1 MRVLLHTCCG
11 PCASSIV
18 ERMLE
23 RGHTVTMFFYNPN
36 IFPRDEYMKRERS
49 ARKVA
54 EYFGVEFIDPIDP
67 SADGW
72 EKAHRNWLAKVNG
85 LESQPEGRLRCA
97 VCFGERLAVAA
108 AYAAAHGHDAYA
120 TSLVMGPMKDIGLI
134 NRIGDVWGKRYG
146 VTFISENFRKRGGYP
161 RSIELSKTL
170 SLYRQNYCGCEFSMN
185 KNSQTFKYKKAS
197 F

>member
-1 MRVLLHTCCG
+1 MRVLIHTCCG

-54 EYFGVEFIDPIDP
+54 EYFGIEFIDPIDP

-72 EKAHRNWLAKVNG
+72 EKALV
-85 LESQPEGRLRCA
+85 SQ
-97 VCFGERLAVAA
+97 GERS
-108 AYAAAHGHDAYA
+108 GIA
-120 TSLVMGPMKDIGLI
+120 TRG
-134 NRIGDVWGKRYG
+134 R
-146 VTFISENFRKRGGYP
+146 VTVRGMFR
-161 RSIELSKTL
+161 
-170 SLYRQNYCGCEFSMN
+170 
-185 KNSQTFKYKKAS
+185 
-197 F
+197 